1 MEYSVDIQKGTLTLD
16 VVTKVEHTLSVVMRN
31 KEGVEKDVTFKMVV
45 TLGQYPAKWYDE
57 NDNLQDKDMTNKLEL
72 CYAHRTGKCK

>member
-45 TLGQYPAKWYDE
+45 TLGQYPAKWYDI
-57 NDNLQDKDMTNKLEL
+57 DGNL
-72 CYAHRTGKCK
+72 